1 MVKQW
6 QCSVCG
12 YIHEGAEPP
21 EHCPVCG
28 ADRSQ
33 FVLLADA
40 PVAPHAQ
47 AGRFSL
53 LHPIL
58 VHFPNGLMPVVWLFL
73 LVAWGLERPA
83 LNEAVVWM
91 VAVVTLVTPLALA
104 TGIYDWQTRFGGVKA
119 PIFFRKIML
128 ASLLLILGSIALLLR
143 LYGGAGGGL
152 LYGLCLAGMLGS
164 VGLLGFYGGKLTFDL
179 PPKV

>member
-12 YIHEGAEPP
+12 YIHEGPEPP

-33 FVLLADA
+33 FVLLDSA
-40 PVAPHAQ
+40 PAVKAAQ
-47 AGRFSL
+47 VGRFTL
-53 LHPIL
+53 LHPVL

-73 LVAWGLERPA
+73 LVAWSFERPA
-83 LNEAVVWM
+83 LHEAVVWM
-91 VAVVTLVTPLALA
+91 VGVVTLATPLVLA
-104 TGIYDWQTRFGGVKA
+104 TGIYDWQTRFGGAKA
-119 PIFFRKIML
+119 PIFYRKIML
-128 ASLLLILGSIALLLR
+128 ASGLLILGSIALLLR
-143 LYGGAGGGL
+143 FYGEDGILY
-152 LYGLCLAGMLGS
+152 YICLAGMLGC
-164 VGLLGFYGGKLTFDL
+164 VGLLGFYGGKLTFEI